1 MVNPLKVGGGAFF
14 MLLGVVLFNQ
24 FQNNLTGSILGI
36 ISIAI
41 GITLIAWDV
50 K

>member
-14 MLLGVVLFNQ
+14 MLLGIVLFNK
-24 FQNNLTGSILGI
+24 FQNDLRGSVLGI